1 MGWIADYPDPE
12 NFLTVLH
19 HSRNVGPAGNS
30 ARYRN
35 PKVDALLDQADAGE
49 VWEERKRLY
58 QEAERL
64 IVEDAPWIYVY
75 YYSAN
80 MLFQPS
86 VRGLQLSGMD
96 AELTIGLQPM
106 ALVWLAR

>member
-1 MGWIADYPDPE
+1 M
-12 NFLTVLH
+12 
-19 HSRNVGPAGNS
+19 
-30 ARYRN
+30 
-35 PKVDALLDQADAGE
+35 
-49 VWEERKRLY
+49 WEERKRLY

-64 IVEDAPWIYVY
+64 IVADAPWIYVY

-86 VRGLQLSGMD
+86 VHGLQLTGMD